1 MKPVLLRFAPCR
13 RFVNGFSLVEMLLAI
28 VVAGV
33 LLEAAVKISVSET
46 RSSITTHLVQSL
58 RGDAD
63 RIIDLIRKD
72 MAEADAVF
80 ITDQGKTACTNDST
94 GVQSADFLLLKI
106 RHPYISLGTSQ
117 ARQFV
122 YICYYERKNPQDN
135 QYWDLWRFG
144 PPYNYYKSDGSTFD
158 GSNYGGS
165 GFLDTFSPSSELLV
179 RRKTTLRPT
188 VAANPVTPVVSA
200 DFNSLLYSLQV
211 RSQNVV
217 VGSIWN
223 RTYLVSGIRVAT
235 AGRCVSPGATISAT
249 DQSTT
254 TC

>member
-1 MKPVLLRFAPCR
+1 
-13 RFVNGFSLVEMLLAI
+13 MLLGI
-28 VVAGV
+28 VVTAV

-46 RSSITTHLVQSL
+46 RSSITTHLDQSL

-80 ITDQGKTACTNDST
+80 PDEQGGYTDCSNGFSQGVLSGD
-94 GVQSADFLLLKI
+94 VLLFKI
-106 RHPYISLGTSQ
+106 RHPYVKTSGNSLTRIF
-117 ARQFV
+117 A
-122 YICYYERKNPQDN
+122 YICYYERKNPQDD
-135 QYWDLWRFG
+135 QYWDLWRYG
-144 PPYNYYKSDGSTFD
+144 LGYSSYYSDGSTFD

-165 GFLDTFSPSSELLV
+165 GFLDTGLNLSPSERLV

-188 VAANPVTPVVSA
+188 VAANTVTPVVRS